1 MVDLSS
7 INQYMIEL
15 DDIALRMVENT
26 IRESGSLEAAFRKQ
40 LFYLDC
46 SRVYSNGMRPMQT
59 IGYPY
64 RREMSAAIYI
74 AEQMEET
81 LKEQFLIELI
91 ELHQR
96 NIEYE
101 KINPPIWYDGE
112 KSKKK
117 FEEGLKKLPRRRN
130 GDSKPK
136 KETSIERK
144 IKEKKVKLSLLTVNF
159 KPLKPNG

>member
-15 DDIALRMVENT
+15 DDIALRMVESSIKEN
-26 IRESGSLEAAFRKQ
+26 GSLEAAFRKQ

-112 KSKKK
+112 KGKAK
-117 FEEGLKKLPRRRN
+117 FEKSLSKLPRKRN
-130 GDSKPK
+130 VPKEPKPK
-136 KETSIERK
+136 KVKENKVLQISMLNIK
-144 IKEKKVKLSLLTVNF
+144 IKPFKK
-159 KPLKPNG
+159 

>member
-15 DDIALRMVENT
+15 DDIALSMVKSSIKEN
-26 IRESGSLEAAFRKQ
+26 GSLEAAFRKQ

-74 AEQMEET
+74 AEQMEDSI
-81 LKEQFLIELI
+81 KEQFLIELI

-112 KSKKK
+112 KGKKK
-117 FEEGLKKLPRRRN
+117 FEQGLKQKLPRRRN
-130 GDSKPK
+130 VEGKPK
-136 KETSIERK
+136 RETSIERK

-159 KPLKPNG
+159 KPLK

>member
-1 MVDLSS
+1 MIDLNS

-15 DDIALRMVENT
+15 DDIALRMVESSIKEN
-26 IRESGSLEAAFRKQ
+26 GSLEAAFRKQ

-46 SRVYSNGMRPMQT
+46 SRVYSNGTRPMQT

-81 LKEQFLIELI
+81 LKEQLLLELI

-101 KINPPIWYDGE
+101 KLNPPVWYDGE
-112 KSKKK
+112 KGKKK
-117 FEEGLKKLPRRRN
+117 FEQGLKKLPRRRN
-130 GDSKPK
+130 GDSKPR

-159 KPLKPNG
+159 KPLK

>member
-1 MVDLSS
+1 MIDLSS
-7 INQYMIEL
+7 INKYMIEL
-15 DDIALRMVENT
+15 DDIALRMVESDIKEN
-26 IRESGSLEAAFRKQ
+26 GSLEAAFRKQ
-40 LFYLDC
+40 LFYLDS

-81 LKEQFLIELI
+81 LKEQFLIALI
-91 ELHQR
+91 ELHQH

-112 KSKKK
+112 KGKKK
-117 FEEGLKKLPRRRN
+117 FEEGLKRLPRRRN

-144 IKEKKVKLSLLTVNF
+144 IKEKKIKLSLLTVNF
-159 KPLKPNG
+159 KPLK

>member
-7 INQYMIEL
+7 ISQYMIEL
-15 DDIALRMVENT
+15 DNIALIMVKNL
-26 IRESGSLEAAFRKQ
+26 IKESGSLEAAFRKQ

-46 SRVYSNGMRPMQT
+46 SRVHNNGMRPMQT

-74 AEQMEET
+74 AEQMEDII
-81 LKEQFLIELI
+81 KKQFLIELI

-112 KSKKK
+112 KGKKK
-117 FEEGLKKLPRRRN
+117 FEQGLKKLPRRRG

-159 KPLKPNG
+159 KPLK

>member
-1 MVDLSS
+1 MIDLSS
-7 INQYMIEL
+7 INKYMIEL
-15 DDIALRMVENT
+15 DDIALRMVESHIKEN
-26 IRESGSLEAAFRKQ
+26 GSLEAAFRKQ

-64 RREMSAAIYI
+64 RREMSVAIYI
-74 AEQMEET
+74 AEQMKET

-112 KSKKK
+112 KGKKK
-117 FEEGLKKLPRRRN
+117 FEEGLKRLPRRRN

-144 IKEKKVKLSLLTVNF
+144 IKEKKIKLSLLTVNF
-159 KPLKPNG
+159 KP

>member
-1 MVDLSS
+1 MIDLSS
-7 INQYMIEL
+7 INKYMIEL
-15 DDIALRMVENT
+15 DDIALRMVESHIKEN
-26 IRESGSLEAAFRKQ
+26 GSLEAAFRKQ

-64 RREMSAAIYI
+64 RREMSVAIYI

-91 ELHQR
+91 ELHQH

-112 KSKKK
+112 KGKKK
-117 FEEGLKKLPRRRN
+117 FEEGLKRLPRRRN

-144 IKEKKVKLSLLTVNF
+144 IKEKKIKFSLLTVNF
-159 KPLKPNG
+159 KPLK

>member
-46 SRVYSNGMRPMQT
+46 LRTYENGLRAMQT

-81 LKEQFLIELI
+81 LKEQLLLELI

-101 KINPPIWYDGE
+101 KLNPPIWYDGE
-112 KSKKK
+112 KGKKK

-144 IKEKKVKLSLLTVNF
+144 IREKKVKLSLLTVNF
-159 KPLKPNG
+159 KPLN

>member
-1 MVDLSS
+1 MIDLSS
-7 INQYMIEL
+7 INKYMIEL
-15 DDIALRMVENT
+15 DDIALRMVESHIKEN
-26 IRESGSLEAAFRKQ
+26 GSLEAAFRKQ

-64 RREMSAAIYI
+64 RREMSVAIYI

-91 ELHQR
+91 ELHQH

-112 KSKKK
+112 KGKKK
-117 FEEGLKKLPRRRN
+117 FEEGLKRPPRRRN

-144 IKEKKVKLSLLTVNF
+144 IKEKKIKFSLLTVNF
-159 KPLKPNG
+159 KPLK

>member
-15 DDIALRMVENT
+15 DDIALRMVENA

-91 ELHQR
+91 ELHQH

-112 KSKKK
+112 KGKKK

-159 KPLKPNG
+159 KPLK

>member
-1 MVDLSS
+1 MIDLSS
-7 INQYMIEL
+7 INKYMIEL
-15 DDIALRMVENT
+15 DDIALRMVESHIKEN
-26 IRESGSLEAAFRKQ
+26 GSLEAAFRKQ

-64 RREMSAAIYI
+64 RREMSVAIYI

-91 ELHQR
+91 ELHQH

-112 KSKKK
+112 KGKKK
-117 FEEGLKKLPRRRN
+117 FEEGLKRLPRRRN

-144 IKEKKVKLSLLTVNF
+144 IKEKKIKLSLLTVNF
-159 KPLKPNG
+159 KPLK

>member
-7 INQYMIEL
+7 INNYMIEL
-15 DDIALRMVENT
+15 DDIAQRMVENL
-26 IRESGSLEAAFRKQ
+26 IKESESLEVAFNKQ
-40 LFYLDC
+40 LIYLDC
-46 SRVYSNGMRPMQT
+46 SRVYPNGTRAMQT

-81 LKEQFLIELI
+81 IKEQLLLKLI

-96 NIEYE
+96 NIEFE
-101 KINPPIWYDGE
+101 KLNPPVWYDGE
-112 KSKKK
+112 KGKKK
-117 FEEGLKKLPRRRN
+117 FEESSKRHPRRRG
-130 GDSKPK
+130 GDSKPH

-159 KPLKPNG
+159 KPIN

>member
-15 DDIALRMVENT
+15 DDIALRMVESSIKEN
-26 IRESGSLEAAFRKQ
+26 GSLEAAFRKQ

-112 KSKKK
+112 KGKKK

-144 IKEKKVKLSLLTVNF
+144 IREKKVKLSLLTVNF
-159 KPLKPNG
+159 KPLN

>member
-15 DDIALRMVENT
+15 DDIALRMVESSIKEN
-26 IRESGSLEAAFRKQ
+26 GSLEAAFRKQ

-46 SRVYSNGMRPMQT
+46 SRVHSNGMRPMQT

-112 KSKKK
+112 KGKKK

-130 GDSKPK
+130 VDSKPK

-144 IKEKKVKLSLLTVNF
+144 IREKKVKLSLLTVNF
-159 KPLKPNG
+159 KPVN